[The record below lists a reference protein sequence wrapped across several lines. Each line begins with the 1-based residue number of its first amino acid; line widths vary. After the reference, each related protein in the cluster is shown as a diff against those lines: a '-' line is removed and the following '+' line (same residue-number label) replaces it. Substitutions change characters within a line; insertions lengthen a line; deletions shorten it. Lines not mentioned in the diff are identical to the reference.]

1 MPTWCHPAGGYG
13 VRVRSGVVVDDSVGV
28 GVGHAASQ
36 LLPSA
41 LLLESGQFAL
51 VSPRSVFGLQLG

>member
-1 MPTWCHPAGGYG
+1 M
-13 VRVRSGVVVDDSVGV
+13 DDSVGV